1 MEPGM
6 AITKEQEDLYKKTM
20 NESKSQINEIDA
32 EMQKII
38 TETRKKLEKLQE
50 SKKSLK
56 QMYES
61 AVKLLNLPIEEDG
74 QEKES

>member
-1 MEPGM
+1 MELGM
-6 AITKEQEDLYKKTM
+6 ATTKEQENLYKKTM
-20 NESKSQINEIDA
+20 NEAKSQINEIDA

-38 TETRKKLEKLQE
+38 TATRQKLAKLQE

-61 AVKLLNLPIEEDG
+61 VAKLLNIPIEENG